1 MWREKL
7 RDLIRPAKLGDFD
20 MIIEPD
26 RTTSDFLYELV
37 KFRELFVFMA
47 LRDILVRYKQTVIG
61 VAWSVI
67 RPLLSMAIFTV
78 IFGRVAKLPS
88 EGVPYP
94 IMVFSALLPW
104 QYFANSMSSSSES
117 FIRASSMIS
126 KIYFPRLILPTSSVL
141 VSAVDFAIS
150 FVLLCLLMVFYR
162 FVPSARMI
170 LLPIFFIPVTVT
182 ALGIGYLFSAL
193 GVKYR
198 DFRHIMPFMVQ
209 FGLYV
214 SPVGFS
220 SSVIPDK
227 WRLLYSLNPMVGVI
241 DGFRWCIQG
250 TSVSLYLPGFII
262 SLVMSALVFV
272 LGLKYFRRTERTFAD
287 YI

>member
-1 MWREKL
+1 MWRSLLKKWL
-7 RDLIRPAKLGDFD
+7 TPAKLGEFD
-20 MIIEPD
+20 LIIEPNK
-26 RTTSDFLYELV
+26 TTSDFLFELV
-37 KFRELFVFMA
+37 QFRELFVFMA

-67 RPLLSMAIFTV
+67 RPLLSMIIFTV

-104 QYFANSMSSSSES
+104 QYFANSMQSSSES
-117 FIRASSMIS
+117 LMRASSMIS
-126 KIYFPRLILPTSSVL
+126 KIYFPRLILPTSAVL
-141 VSAVDFAIS
+141 VSAVDFLIS
-150 FVLLCLLMVFYR
+150 FVLLCVLMVIYR
-162 FVPSARMI
+162 FAPSVRMLMI
-170 LLPIFFIPVTVT
+170 PVFFIPASVT
-182 ALGIGYLFSAL
+182 ALGIGYLFAAI
-193 GVKYR
+193 GVRYR

-209 FGLYV
+209 FGMYI

-220 SSVIPDK
+220 SSIIPDK
-227 WRLLYSLNPMVGVI
+227 WRLLFSLNPMVGVI

-250 TSVSLYLPGFII
+250 TPLYFPGFII
-262 SLVMSALVFV
+262 SLIVATLVFWV
-272 LGLKYFRRTERTFAD
+272 GLKYFRKTERTFAD